1 MLVVENL
8 RRPGLASVSLSLE
21 AGRCLAVMGPSGAGK
36 SLLLRAI
43 ADLDPSEGEV
53 TLAGKKRETYSGPAW
68 RRSVAYLPAE
78 PGWWDDK
85 VKPHF
90 EDWPRASQLAARLL
104 LDAEVA
110 DRPIAQLSTGER
122 QRLALIRSL
131 LQAPSVLLLD
141 EPTAAL
147 DEAATAA
154 VEALIKELLAKGTA
168 VVWVTHDGDQAA
180 RVAEGILRLEAG
192 EPVKAAA

>member
-1 MLVVENL
+1 V
-8 RRPGLASVSLSLE
+8 
-21 AGRCLAVMGPSGAGK
+21 
-36 SLLLRAI
+36 
-43 ADLDPSEGEV
+43 
-53 TLAGKKRETYSGPAW
+53 
-68 RRSVAYLPAE
+68 
-78 PGWWDDK
+78 DDK

-131 LQAPSVLLLD
+131 LQDPPVLLLD